1 MFPSILTCQCRHNVA
16 VSLRRLKLKPP
27 QELALLASAYQ
38 KFNIITPYA
47 SPSFSFS
54 HSLWPSSIVHRPS
67 VLAIIF
73 DFLRFLRPAARAA
86 PADSG
91 EPGKPG
97 ELEVK
102 RPSAGACGCECE
114 ETHLAI
120 VHLPRQASKHLAT
133 IHIHLRCA

>member
-1 MFPSILTCQCRHNVA
+1 MLFLS
-16 VSLRRLKLKPP
+16 
-27 QELALLASAYQ
+27 
-38 KFNIITPYA
+38 
-47 SPSFSFS
+47 
-54 HSLWPSSIVHRPS
+54 HRPS

-86 PADSG
+86 PAAPADSG

-102 RPSAGACGCECE
+102 RPSAGAGACGCECE

-120 VHLPRQASKHLAT
+120 VHLPRQAGRQALGHHPYPPSMCVIASDV
-133 IHIHLRCA
+133 RVMR